1 MIIKSLQLKGFTSY
15 INSKIDFDINQSFI
29 STITAPNGF
38 GKSSI
43 LEAIT
48 TALFYRA
55 RGVDNRGTGMD
66 DLVNNESN
74 YFEIILEF
82 LMDNNE
88 YKIIRRKFRG
98 GKHELEFYINNISQ
112 TEKIADTQDKIND
125 IIKMNYETFLD
136 TVCIG
141 QGMSGNFMKKK
152 PNERKDVFVE
162 ILNLNQFEVLEKYTK
177 ELKKDLVNKSNNL
190 FNKIELLNI
199 DLENEEK
206 YKNYIDN
213 NNVKL
218 KEIQSEINNI
228 NNELKEI
235 EKEKTTY
242 DLLKQQNKQILK
254 QKNNLIIKINNN
266 KNKLNNLKND
276 YLNTKKEIENFNN
289 SILEKQNKLDNIIIN
304 DDNIVKNNINNT
316 KEKIDNIIKQ
326 KEIYTNEKTEYNTKI
341 NLINNQ
347 IDSLKNEFNNL
358 KNYDKGICDFC
369 GNEITE
375 EHKTNHLNK
384 LSKKIEDFKNDIDK
398 YNNEINN
405 INNELNA
412 LKNNYQNEKN
422 NLENFEKELNEINNN
437 IHYKEKLEIEI
448 NNIKENIQIYKNKM
462 KEIKNNKNEIEEEN
476 KKYNDELNE
485 IGEIKEIEEK
495 TFNDNELNKKLVLL
509 TNEEKNIISYSAI
522 YENKLKEID
531 NNKIEINEIQ
541 KQIDDLDIK
550 IKDHDSLIE
559 AFSKKGIQSDIIAN
573 VLPDIENE
581 INNILD
587 ILFNNSTTIEFITQK
602 DDKKSKVKSSASLET
617 LDIIIHD
624 KDKDRTYETYSGGE
638 RFRID
643 FACHVGMAKFLAKRA
658 KANIEFFM
666 IDEGLGSQDEEGKEN
681 FVLTVN
687 KLSNMFKQ
695 IFVITHIDELKDAFD
710 KKIVI
715 NKDQINGSIIKM
727 Y

>member
-1 MIIKSLQLKGFTSY
+1 
-15 INSKIDFDINQSFI
+15 
-29 STITAPNGF
+29 
-38 GKSSI
+38 
-43 LEAIT
+43 
-48 TALFYRA
+48 
-55 RGVDNRGTGMD
+55 
-66 DLVNNESN
+66 
-74 YFEIILEF
+74 
-82 LMDNNE
+82 
-88 YKIIRRKFRG
+88 
-98 GKHELEFYINNISQ
+98 
-112 TEKIADTQDKIND
+112 
-125 IIKMNYETFLD
+125 
-136 TVCIG
+136 
-141 QGMSGNFMKKK
+141 
-152 PNERKDVFVE
+152 
-162 ILNLNQFEVLEKYTK
+162 
-177 ELKKDLVNKSNNL
+177 
-190 FNKIELLNI
+190 
-199 DLENEEK
+199 
-206 YKNYIDN
+206 
-213 NNVKL
+213 
-218 KEIQSEINNI
+218 
-228 NNELKEI
+228 
-235 EKEKTTY
+235 
-242 DLLKQQNKQILK
+242 
-254 QKNNLIIKINNN
+254 
-266 KNKLNNLKND
+266 
-276 YLNTKKEIENFNN
+276 
-289 SILEKQNKLDNIIIN
+289 
-304 DDNIVKNNINNT
+304 
-316 KEKIDNIIKQ
+316 
-326 KEIYTNEKTEYNTKI
+326 
-341 NLINNQ
+341 
-347 IDSLKNEFNNL
+347 
-358 KNYDKGICDFC
+358 
-369 GNEITE
+369 
-375 EHKTNHLNK
+375 
-384 LSKKIEDFKNDIDK
+384 
-398 YNNEINN
+398 
-405 INNELNA
+405 
-412 LKNNYQNEKN
+412 
-422 NLENFEKELNEINNN
+422 
-437 IHYKEKLEIEI
+437 
-448 NNIKENIQIYKNKM
+448 M